1 MYIMRRI
8 TFISIKSII
17 FLILFVCL
25 ATVNKA
31 QSPNKQDWKPLNIGD
46 IVPDYNI
53 SQISNYPKKAARFR
67 SFGNKLIILDFWAP
81 YCEGCVE
88 ALPRLAKFQKQFGN
102 KLQILL
108 VNKET
113 REQVAKVISNQVK
126 LHPLL
131 KDALMNLPYIS
142 RDTLLN
148 TIFPHYFIPH
158 EVWINGKSKV
168 IAITD
173 ERQVT
178 EHNIH
183 LALTNP
189 IIDLPEKKDFLAQ
202 DISMPLLPQIF
213 DSYSRY
219 SSQLSYYSCLLKYV
233 PGIKPGALYDIDTSK
248 QIFRI
253 TIPAS
258 PILNLFADALSHSA
272 CLNNPFEDPYF
283 DYGKRIILKIN
294 DSSRYFYDSSAPYED
309 WEAANTFVYEEVF
322 PLSERNKQY
331 DYMLADLDRFFEI
344 SGKIEKRKMKCLVLE
359 CVGPSQKFAYRG
371 DSTIKGPRRYFDSIG
386 IFHIKGTVFDSFR
399 ETLAEYNRDNSL
411 PVINNTGFSGW
422 IDLTISSPLNNI
434 PMLRKEL
441 REKYNLTITEKDFDA
456 DVMILR
462 ENDYNERKITE
473 ETQIKKSSVII
484 RNF

>member
-1 MYIMRRI
+1 MYIEIRI
-8 TFISIKSII
+8 TFISLKSII
-17 FLILFVCL
+17 LLILFVCL
-25 ATVNKA
+25 VLVNKA

-46 IVPDYNI
+46 IVPDFNI
-53 SQISNYPKKAARFR
+53 SEISNYPKKTNQFR
-67 SFGNKLIILDFWAP
+67 SFRNKLIILDFWAP

-88 ALPRLAKFQKQFGN
+88 ALPKLAQFQKQFGD

-113 REQVAKVISNQVK
+113 REQVAKIILNQVK

-148 TIFPHYFIPH
+148 TIFPHYYIPH
-158 EVWINGKSKV
+158 EVWINGKGKV

-178 EHNIH
+178 ERNIH

-189 IIDLPEKKDFLAQ
+189 IVDLPEKKDLLAQ
-202 DISMPLLPQIF
+202 DVSLPLLSQIF
-213 DSYSRY
+213 DSY

-233 PGIKPGALYDIDTSK
+233 PGIKPGALSDIDTSK

-253 TIPAS
+253 TRPAS
-258 PILNLFADALSHSA
+258 PILNLYADALSQSA
-272 CLNNPFEDPYF
+272 CFDNPFEDPYF

-294 DSSRYFYDSSAPYED
+294 DSSRYFYDPSTSYED
-309 WEAANTFVYEEVF
+309 WEAANTFVYEAVF
-322 PLSERNKQY
+322 PLSERNKAY
-331 DYMLADLDRFFEI
+331 DYMLTDLDRFFEI
-344 SGKIEKRKMKCLVLE
+344 TGKIEKRKMKCLVLE
-359 CVGPSQKFAYRG
+359 SDGPSQKFAYRG
-371 DSTIKGPRRYFDSIG
+371 DSTIKGARRYFDSVG

-399 ETLAEYNRDNSL
+399 ETLAEYNRDNPL

-422 IDLTISSPLNNI
+422 IDLSISSPLNNI
-434 PMLRKEL
+434 PLLRKEL
-441 REKYNLTITEKDFDA
+441 KEKYNLTITEKETDA

-462 ENDYNERKITE
+462 ENDYKERKITE
-473 ETQIKKSSVII
+473 ETQIKKSSVIM